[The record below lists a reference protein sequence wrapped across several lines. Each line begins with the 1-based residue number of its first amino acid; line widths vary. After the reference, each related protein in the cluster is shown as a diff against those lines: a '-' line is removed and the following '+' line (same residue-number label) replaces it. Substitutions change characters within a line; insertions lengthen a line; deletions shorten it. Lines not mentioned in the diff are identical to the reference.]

1 MGRTSLPNQTRRA
14 PLVGNGSEQL
24 AQGITR
30 LLAFDVPALRQKWA
44 TLLRANPWPHLGRAM
59 MIRAI
64 IPAPGESVD
73 WTEIL
78 HAADP

>member
-44 TLLRANPWPHLGRAM
+44 DSFACQSVATPRPRNDDQGYHTGSR
-59 MIRAI
+59 
-64 IPAPGESVD
+64 GER
-73 WTEIL
+73 
-78 HAADP
+78 